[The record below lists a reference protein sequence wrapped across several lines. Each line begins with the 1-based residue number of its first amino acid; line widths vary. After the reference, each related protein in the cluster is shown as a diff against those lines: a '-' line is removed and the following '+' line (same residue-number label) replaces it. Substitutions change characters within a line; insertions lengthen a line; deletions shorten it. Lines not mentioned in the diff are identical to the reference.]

1 MLPMLQKN
9 DQYGQATKKIWII
22 FRRFMF
28 GDRHVKTISDFNIK
42 LFLHCFVAFGV
53 QRDLVNP

>member
-1 MLPMLQKN
+1 MLLMLQKN
-9 DQYGQATKKIWII
+9 NQFGQATKKIWVI

-42 LFLHCFVAFGV
+42 FFLHCFVAFGV
-53 QRDLVNP
+53 QIDLVDP

>member
-1 MLPMLQKN
+1 MLQKN
-9 DQYGQATKKIWII
+9 NQFGQATKKIWVI

-42 LFLHCFVAFGV
+42 FFLHCFVAFGV
-53 QRDLVNP
+53 QIDLVDP